1 MNEDKN
7 DSDDND
13 DEDDEENDLKN
24 IKEEID
30 KFNIDYF
37 ESHKTHIN
45 VEEIFNIFEDLFNQ
59 KRPMEQI
66 NNEISSDEE
75 IDKNDKNNKKNS
87 KNKNLKSNSKSKNL
101 GKNIIYKRLKYFH
114 EKTKF
119 ITITIK

>member
-1 MNEDKN
+1 
-7 DSDDND
+7 
-13 DEDDEENDLKN
+13 
-24 IKEEID
+24 
-30 KFNIDYF
+30 
-37 ESHKTHIN
+37 
-45 VEEIFNIFEDLFNQ
+45 
-59 KRPMEQI
+59 MEQI

-119 ITITIK
+119 IKITIE